1 MNTILA
7 GRFEQQDQAN
17 AALAALRDA
26 GFDTPL
32 MTSFFLNPRGQHAL
46 TPIGGDT
53 DDSRAAHQAP
63 KGSGI
68 GAAAGG
74 VVGAALGAA
83 AIPVAGP
90 AAVAAGAMVAAGV
103 GAFTGS
109 LVGTLNKLGEPVP
122 AEQKD
127 AGAKAA
133 EEEAPPRHA
142 GMMVAVLTP
151 TLEAQDAAFEAL
163 NACGAVEIEKSEGEI
178 TGGNWIDFDPNRPLR
193 LLDSAPS
200 MGAYG

>member
-1 MNTILA
+1 MSTILA

-26 GFDTPL
+26 GFDSQLTS
-32 MTSFFLNPRGQHAL
+32 SFFLNPRGQHAL
-46 TPIGGDT
+46 TPIGGDA

-63 KGSGI
+63 KGSGM

-74 VVGAALGAA
+74 VLGAALGVA

-90 AAVAAGAMVAAGV
+90 AAAAAGAVVAAGV
-103 GAFTGS
+103 GAYTGS
-109 LVGTLNKLGEPVP
+109 LIGTLNKLGEPVP
-122 AEQKD
+122 SGQED

-133 EEEAPPRHA
+133 EEHAPPRHA
-142 GMMVAVLTP
+142 GMMVAVVAP

-163 NACGAVEIEKSEGEI
+163 QISGAMEIEQSEGEI
-178 TGGNWIDFDPNRPLR
+178 AGGNWVDFDPNRPLH
-193 LLDSAPS
+193 LIESGPS
-200 MGAYG
+200 MGADG